1 MNFNKGKWWILHLGW
16 DNHGCT
22 ECGGLQG
29 GHIAQGRFSPQTVGQ
44 TPAPASGVPLP
55 FPYSLAFMLLGLF
68 LMIFLN
74 FFFLIPYCSL
84 CFKHLF
90 PEVVPACVRGSAV
103 PCGGSV
109 MEPAGISCAEHRAAP
124 ARPHRGHSLCCWSL
138 GTCTLHSSVHQ
149 TKHIPTRS
157 HFYLL
162 KFEHFYS
169 SPGNYADVALL
180 SKVREI

>member
-1 MNFNKGKWWILHLGW
+1 MNSAPGMGQPWMYRVWGPPGWAYCSRMVFSTDCWANTCSSIRSTSSLSLFFGLHV
-16 DNHGCT
+16 T
-22 ECGGLQG
+22 R
-29 GHIAQGRFSPQTVGQ
+29 AFSHD
-44 TPAPASGVPLP
+44 
-55 FPYSLAFMLLGLF
+55 F
-68 LMIFLN
+68 LKY

-84 CFKHLF
+84 CFKHPF

-124 ARPHRGHSLCCWSL
+124 ACPHRGHPCSLCCWSL